1 MKIGVLYNSVD
12 GAGDEAKSVNEI
24 LQTVDRVRDSL
35 CDRHEVIP
43 VRVRQKLFGKLG
55 RSSFDLIINL
65 CEGYG
70 GRAQGEFWIA
80 GLLELIGI
88 PYTGSGPLALGMSL
102 NKMRT
107 KQILVANRI
116 PTPNYQVFFAS
127 SQKLN
132 PELKFPLIV
141 KPIRED
147 ASVGISK
154 ESIVENRM
162 DLLKRIDHVISK
174 YDQPAL
180 VEEYID
186 GRELNVSVI
195 GNGSKLRPL
204 PVSEIVFD
212 TPRGEP
218 RIVDYESKWMEDSDS
233 YRATRGVC
241 PADLP
246 GEIEAR
252 VKKTA
257 MDVFGI
263 MGLSDYAR
271 VDIRLKEGT
280 PYVLE
285 ANPNPGI
292 NTDSGFARSS
302 RAAGM
307 DYKAMVNCLLDTA
320 LERYSITNTPSSG
333 ERTIIDDGV
342 LLGIAPRY
350 EHLGTIHGWFNDPEV
365 SRFMDSPKTIIDM
378 DDLVEDMLVAE
389 SGDVDLFVREKVS
402 GRPIGFGSLY
412 SIDQESSTAEI
423 SCLVGG
429 HGDRGRGYGK
439 RVMSML
445 LGIAFER
452 KMLHSVLA
460 TSTVDNTASLKAMK
474 GCGFAEVGVLKD
486 HHVVDGKRHDEIV
499 LQAINPSS
507 RI

>member
-1 MKIGVLYNSVD
+1 MKIGVLYNVVD
-12 GAGDEAKSVNEI
+12 DAGDEAVSVNEI
-24 LQTVDRVRDSL
+24 LQTVGHVRKSL
-35 CDRHEVIP
+35 LDRHDVVP
-43 VRVRQKLFGKLG
+43 VRVRQKLFGKLD
-55 RSSFDLIINL
+55 RSSFDIIINL

-70 GRAQGEFWIA
+70 ERAQGEFWIA
-80 GLLELIGI
+80 GLLELMGI

-107 KQILVANRI
+107 KQVLVANRI

-132 PELKFPLIV
+132 PELVFPLIV

-154 ESIVENRM
+154 ESIVTNRL
-162 DLLKRIDHVISK
+162 DLLKRIDHVISN

-195 GNGSKLRPL
+195 GNGSELMPL

-212 TPRGEP
+212 IPRGEP
-218 RIVDYESKWMEDSDS
+218 KIVDYESKWLEDSAS

-241 PADLP
+241 PADLT
-246 GEIEAR
+246 GETEAR

-257 MDVFGI
+257 MEVFRI
-263 MGLSDYAR
+263 MGLNDYAR
-271 VDIRLKEGT
+271 VDIRLKDGT

-292 NTDSGFARSS
+292 NADSGFARSS

-307 DYKAMVNCLLDTA
+307 DYKAMVNRILDTA
-320 LERYSITNTPSSG
+320 LKRYSITPITSSG
-333 ERTIIDDGV
+333 ERVIIDDGV

-350 EHLGTIHGWFNDPEV
+350 EHLNTIRDWFNDVEV
-365 SRFMDSPKTIIDM
+365 SRYMDSPKTIVNM
-378 DDLVEDMLVAE
+378 DDLVEDMLVADR
-389 SGDVDLFVREKVS
+389 GDVDLFIKEKSS

-412 SIDQESSTAEI
+412 SIDQESSTAEL

-429 HGDRGRGYGK
+429 NGDRGRGYGK
-439 RVMSML
+439 RMVSML

-452 KMLHSVLA
+452 KMLRSVTA
-460 TSTVDNTASLKAMK
+460 TAAVENTASIKAMK

-486 HHVVDGKRHDEIV
+486 HHVVDGNRHDEIV
-499 LQAINPSS
+499 FQAVNPSS